1 MTTATYSMRR
11 NQNLAR
17 TRTELRLGPV
27 SATVVM
33 ILTITLLALLYLNQ
47 ITKSSV
53 FGYQLSALQ
62 QQQKQAIQAKQAL
75 EIEAARLTS
84 IQNIQNS
91 QAVKNLVPASQVTY
105 AK

>member
-1 MTTATYSMRR
+1 MTTATYAMRR
-11 NQNLAR
+11 NQNLSR
-17 TRTELRLGPV
+17 TQTNIKLGPV

-33 ILTITLLALLYLNQ
+33 VLTITLLALLYLNQ

-62 QQQKQAIQAKQAL
+62 QQQKQVSQAKQAL
-75 EIEAARLTS
+75 EVEAARLTS
-84 IQNIQNS
+84 IQQIQNS
-91 QAVKNLVPASQVTY
+91 QAVKGLVPTTQVTY